1 MRQLVFPGD
10 VLPREEDERKDMIN
24 VFKYLEGYS
33 VEKGGESVLGDSRR
47 QRWEQRRAVVWRH
60 TFAPVE

>member
-1 MRQLVFPGD
+1 M
-10 VLPREEDERKDMIN
+10 PREEDERKDMLN